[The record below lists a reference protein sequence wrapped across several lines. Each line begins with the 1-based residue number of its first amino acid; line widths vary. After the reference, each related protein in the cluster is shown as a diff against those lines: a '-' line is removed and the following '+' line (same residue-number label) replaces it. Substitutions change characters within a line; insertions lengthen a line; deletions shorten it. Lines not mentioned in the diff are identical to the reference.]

1 MGMDTAH
8 STFTIG
14 RLAKEAGVGIDTV
27 RFYEREGLLAEAP
40 RTASGYRVYRAG
52 DAKRLKFIRRAKALG
67 FTLQDIAELLNLAED
82 GQSRSK
88 VKALAERRV
97 ADLDRRLREMK
108 KIRAVLNHHV
118 RHCSGRGTVKGC
130 PIIAALTGEA
140 VPA

>member
-1 MGMDTAH
+1 MDTAQT
-8 STFTIG
+8 TFTIG

-40 RTASGYRVYRAG
+40 RTASGYRVYNAG
-52 DAKRLKFIRRAKALG
+52 AAERLKFIRRAKAIG
-67 FTLQDIAELLNLAED
+67 FTLEDIAELLKLSED

-108 KIRAVLNHHV
+108 KMRDVLAHHL
-118 RHCSGRGTVKGC
+118 RHCSGRGAVKGC
-130 PIIAALTGEA
+130 PIIAALTGEIETTD
-140 VPA
+140 